1 MSSHHERIGNHP
13 QTILVVDNLADV
25 RGVIGA
31 LLERRGY
38 RVAEAEGG
46 EQAVEE
52 ARRLVPDLILM
63 DLKMPGGMDGI
74 VAANVIHGDV
84 GLREVPIVAVTGDN
98 TEFYKGKAREAGF
111 SDYLVKPFEA
121 GELEGVLERLLPKNG
136 GTIH

>member
-1 MSSHHERIGNHP
+1 MSSHHEGISNPP
-13 QTILVVDNLADV
+13 QTVLVVDNLADV

-31 LLERRGY
+31 WLVRRGY

-52 ARRLVPDLILM
+52 ARQVVPDLILM

-74 VAANVIHGDV
+74 AAAHAIHGDP

-98 TEFYKGKAREAGF
+98 TEFYKNKAREAGF
-111 SDYLVKPFEA
+111 SGYLVKPFEA
-121 GELEGVLERLLPKNG
+121 GELEGVLERLLPRRG
-136 GTIH
+136 STIH